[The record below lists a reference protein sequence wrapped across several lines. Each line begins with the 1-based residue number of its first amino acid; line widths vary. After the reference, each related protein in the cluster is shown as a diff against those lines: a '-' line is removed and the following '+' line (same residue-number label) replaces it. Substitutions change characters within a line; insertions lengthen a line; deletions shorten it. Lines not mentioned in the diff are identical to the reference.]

1 MKSTGVVRRIDELGR
16 IVIPKEIRK
25 NLGLREGEGLEIYV
39 EDKKLVMKKYSKI
52 DNHQDNIKS
61 IIKFISDSFNININF
76 YDRDKLVYYTNEI
89 LSKISFIKEFNN
101 IIINRKEEIIDV
113 NIDSVIY
120 KLYCKPIIISSD
132 VIGILVYEIKDNLEE
147 IVKVSNFLNQV
158 IIKKIDIS

>member
-25 NLGLREGEGLEIYV
+25 NLGIREGESLEIYI
-39 EDKKLVMKKYSKI
+39 DDSKLIMQKYSKI
-52 DNHQDNIKS
+52 DNHQGNIKD
-61 IIKFISDSFNININF
+61 IIKFISDAFTININF
-76 YDRDKLVYYTNEI
+76 YDRDKLIYYTNEV

-101 IIINRKEEIIDV
+101 IISDRKEEIIDV
-113 NIDSVIY
+113 NIDNIIY

-147 IVKVSNFLNQV
+147 IVKVSNFLNQI

>member
-25 NLGLREGEGLEIYV
+25 NLGLREGESLEIYV
-39 EDKKLVMKKYSKI
+39 DDNKLIMQKFSKI
-52 DNHQDNIKS
+52 DNYQDNINN
-61 IIKFISDSFNININF
+61 IIQFISDAFVININF
-76 YDRDKLVYYTNEI
+76 YDREKLVYNTNEV
-89 LSKISFIKEFNN
+89 LGNLSFIKEFNE

-113 NIDSVIY
+113 SVTGTVHKI
-120 KLYCKPIIISSD
+120 YCKPIIISSD

-147 IVKVSNFLNQV
+147 IIKVANFLNQI